1 MKIEK
6 ELKMKQLNAY
16 IAKKNQWN
24 AIFKSTQYCLDTHAD
39 RQRVADCIDSDLS
52 PENLTCD
59 GELPRNVV
67 NAKYKE
73 LVYAASQLKKLDPA
87 VKFYEFE

>member
-1 MKIEK
+1 
-6 ELKMKQLNAY
+6 MKQLNAY
-16 IAKKNQWN
+16 VAKTNQWN
-24 AIFKSTQYCLDTHAD
+24 AIFKGTEYSLSTHAD
-39 RQRVADCIDSDLS
+39 RQRLADKIDSDLS

-67 NAKYKE
+67 QAKYRE
-73 LVYAASQLKKLDPA
+73 LPTVARQLKQLDPA

>member
-59 GELPRNVV
+59 GELPRSVV

>member
-1 MKIEK
+1 
-6 ELKMKQLNAY
+6 MKQLNAY

-59 GELPRNVV
+59 GELPRSVV

-73 LVYAASQLKKLDPA
+73 LVYAASQLKKLDSA

>member
-59 GELPRNVV
+59 GELPRSVD
-67 NAKYKE
+67 
-73 LVYAASQLKKLDPA
+73 SIKKI
-87 VKFYEFE
+87 

>member
-1 MKIEK
+1 
-6 ELKMKQLNAY
+6 MKQLNAY

-59 GELPRNVV
+59 GELPRSVV

>member
-59 GELPRNVV
+59 GELPRSVV

-73 LVYAASQLKKLDPA
+73 LVCAASQLKKLDPA

>member
-1 MKIEK
+1 
-6 ELKMKQLNAY
+6 MKQLNAY
-16 IAKKNQWN
+16 VAKTNQWN
-24 AIFKSTQYCLDTHAD
+24 AIFKGTQYSLDTHAD
-39 RQRVADCIDSDLS
+39 RQRLADKIDGDLS

-67 NAKYKE
+67 QAKYRE
-73 LVYAASQLKKLDPA
+73 LTTVARQLKQLDPA

>member
-1 MKIEK
+1 
-6 ELKMKQLNAY
+6 MKQLTAY
-16 IAKKNQWN
+16 VAKINEWN
-24 AIFKSTQYCLDTHAD
+24 AIFNSTQYSLTTHAD
-39 RQRVADCIDSDLS
+39 RQRLADKIDSDLS

-67 NAKYKE
+67 QAKYRE
-73 LVYAASQLKKLDPA
+73 LTTVARQLKQMDSA